1 MRELKREPI
10 LTDTYE
16 SVSLFTPVPGSAY
29 IYRVSNED
37 RSGHTGQWR
46 QSCTD
51 VGFLEVT
58 TETVSGFQ
66 VAGIEGQFLLR
77 SAVSLSK
84 LLAPLGKG
92 RVLYIDITGLSHP
105 TWAALIR
112 AAIAEK
118 MEVRAV
124 YVEPYRYKR
133 STAPLEGQI
142 YDLSARIAGIAPMP
156 GFATIATTDDSL
168 FVPLLG
174 FEGARFRHVI
184 EQVQPSHERI
194 VPVVGIPGFKP
205 WYVFETY
212 MGNRAALEETG
223 AWHHIEYVPANCPF
237 SCFYLLQEL
246 ARRQPNSTLKV
257 AMIGTK
263 PHALGAVMFALTSP
277 NRIELIYDNP
287 IRKEGRTDGL
297 DRLLVYHVS
306 AITAGAGGNSIT
318 TGATRH

>member
-16 SVSLFTPVPGSAY
+16 SVSLFAPVAGSAY
-29 IYRVSNED
+29 VYRVSNED
-37 RSGHTGQWR
+37 RSSHTGQWR

-51 VGFLEVT
+51 VQFIEVT
-58 TETVSGFQ
+58 TESVSGFQ
-66 VAGIEGQFLLR
+66 VAGVEDEFFLR
-77 SAVSLSK
+77 SAASLSR
-84 LLAPLGKG
+84 LLAPLGSG

-112 AAIAEK
+112 AAIAAR
-118 MEVRAV
+118 MEVRVV
-124 YVEPYRYKR
+124 YVEPGRYKR
-133 STAPLEGQI
+133 SAAPLEGQV

-194 VPVVGIPGFKP
+194 VPVVGVPGFKP

-212 MGNRAALEETG
+212 MGNRAALEETS
-223 AWHHIEYVPANCPF
+223 AWYHIEYVPANCPF

-246 ARRQPNSTLKV
+246 ARRKPNSILKV

-297 DRLLVYHVS
+297 DRLLVYHVG
-306 AITAGAGGNSIT
+306 AITAGAGSSMT
-318 TGATRH
+318 TGARRH

>member
-1 MRELKREPI
+1 M
-10 LTDTYE
+10 
-16 SVSLFTPVPGSAY
+16 
-29 IYRVSNED
+29 
-37 RSGHTGQWR
+37 QWR
-46 QSCTD
+46 QTCKD
-51 VGFLEVT
+51 VRFIEVT
-58 TETVSGFQ
+58 TETVSGFE
-66 VAGIEGQFLLR
+66 VAGIPDRFLLR
-77 SAVSLSK
+77 SALSLEK
-84 LLAPLGKG
+84 LLAPLGAG
-92 RVLYIDITGLSHP
+92 RVLYVDITGLSHP

-112 AAIAEK
+112 AAIAAR
-118 MEVRAV
+118 MEVQV
-124 YVEPYRYKR
+124 IYVEPNRYKR
-133 STAPLEGQI
+133 SAAPLEGQI
-142 YDLSARIAGIAPMP
+142 YDLSTRIAGIAPMP
-156 GFATIATTDDSL
+156 GFATISSSEESL

-223 AWHHIEYVPANCPF
+223 AWEQAQYVPANCPF
-237 SCFYLLQEL
+237 SCFYLLQRL
-246 ARRQPNSTLKV
+246 AQSNPISVLKV

-297 DRLLVYHVS
+297 DRLLVYHVG
-306 AITAGAGGNSIT
+306 AIAAGAAANPVGAK
-318 TGATRH
+318 TGHH

>member
-1 MRELKREPI
+1 VQFI
-10 LTDTYE
+10 
-16 SVSLFTPVPGSAY
+16 
-29 IYRVSNED
+29 
-37 RSGHTGQWR
+37 
-46 QSCTD
+46 
-51 VGFLEVT
+51 EVT
-58 TETVSGFQ
+58 AETVAGFE
-66 VAGIEGQFLLR
+66 VAGITEGFLLR
-77 SAVSLSK
+77 SAVSLEK
-84 LLAPLGKG
+84 LLAPLGTG
-92 RVLYIDITGLSHP
+92 RILYVDITGLSHP

-112 AAIAEK
+112 AAITAR
-118 MEVRAV
+118 MEVRV
-124 YVEPYRYKR
+124 IYVEPDRYKR
-133 STAPLEGQI
+133 SAAPLEGQI

-156 GFATIATTDDSL
+156 GFATIATSDNSL

-223 AWHHIEYVPANCPF
+223 AWEHVQYVPANCPF
-237 SCFYLLQEL
+237 SCFYLLQKL
-246 ARRQPNSTLKV
+246 AQRNPISILKV

-297 DRLLVYHVS
+297 NRLLVYHVG
-306 AITAGAGGNSIT
+306 AITAGAAVT
-318 TGATRH
+318 PAVAKARRH